1 MLKLQVIE
9 GNATGTEIP
18 VEDELVIGRLGPEEG
33 RLGDDPELSRQHARV
48 TRAGEGYV
56 VEDLGSMN
64 GTFVN
69 GNRLAGPHELAD
81 GDQIELGGTRLVTQL
96 ERAAAP
102 PPPPPPAPA
111 PPPPQGRPQET
122 VTPPPVG
129 PATPPPEGRP
139 QDTVTPAPAPPTG
152 EPADLPPPEGP
163 PQDTVTPAPTP
174 VEEPPRPQDTEVPP
188 REPEQEPRPPVSLR
202 VEIDVDA

>member
-111 PPPPQGRPQET
+111 PEIGATRIA
-122 VTPPPVG
+122 PV
-129 PATPPPEGRP
+129 
-139 QDTVTPAPAPPTG
+139 
-152 EPADLPPPEGP
+152 PEGP
-163 PQDTVTPAPTP
+163 PTG
-174 VEEPPRPQDTEVPP
+174 PPP
-188 REPEQEPRPPVSLR
+188 
-202 VEIDVDA
+202 